1 VTPILES
8 PLGVVRVQIPDLP
21 APPWDTWIRSGT
33 RVWSHL
39 RAELPAPG
47 VEIVTSE
54 PDVWLWDGHGELP
67 ETDKPIVALLHE
79 APGESEGLAQTLV
92 DYTDRVGRVVANRA
106 ERVVTCSSAS
116 RRRISERYGIE
127 LERIDAAPY
136 GVDMATFRPDGPTA
150 KQPILDGGGDTRP
163 YVLFVG
169 TVLPRKNL
177 PLLREAMIELPTHQ
191 LVLVASPCVD
201 PDSAALLKAATDPID
216 GRPVANLRG
225 IDDDGLAALMRGA
238 DVLCLPSLSEGFGLP
253 VIEAM
258 ACGTPVVVSDRGAL
272 SEIAGD
278 GGVIVSPTR
287 DGIVRGVNEALA
299 HRSVLSER
307 ARRRAQEFTWA
318 RTAAA
323 IRRTLFRVVGT
334 NAMSSAIAGNG

>member
-1 VTPILES
+1 MLES
-8 PLGVVRVQIPDLP
+8 PLGVVRVQVPDLP
-21 APPWDTWIRSGT
+21 APPWDTWIRSGS

-39 RAELPAPG
+39 RAELPAPD
-47 VEIVTSE
+47 VEIVTSG
-54 PDVWLWDGHGELP
+54 PDVWLWDGHGDLP
-67 ETDKPIVALLHE
+67 DTDKPIVALLHE

-92 DYTDRVGRVVANRA
+92 DFTDRAGRFVRKRA
-106 ERVVTCSSAS
+106 DRVVTCSSAS
-116 RRRISERYGIE
+116 RDRIADRYGIE
-127 LERIDAAPY
+127 LERIDVAPY
-136 GVDMATFRPDGPTA
+136 GVETARFRPDGPTA
-150 KQPILDGGGDTRP
+150 TQPILEAGGDGRP

-177 PLLREAMIELPTHQ
+177 PLLRDAMTALPTHQ

-201 PDSAALLKAATDPID
+201 SDSAALLKAATAPIG

-253 VIEAM
+253 VMEAM

-272 SEIAGD
+272 PEVAGD
-278 GGVIVSPTR
+278 GGVIVPPTCE
-287 DGIVRGVNEALA
+287 GIVGGLKEALA
-299 HRSVLSER
+299 HRSELSER
-307 ARRRAQEFTWA
+307 AQRRGQEFTWS

-334 NAMSSAIAGNG
+334 NAMSSAISGDG